1 MAEKT
6 VLEAIKDGL
15 AEELERDDS
24 VVIMGEDVG
33 NMGGAFRATEGFLAR
48 YGERQIIDTPLAETS
63 IVGIAIGMAV
73 NGMRPIAE
81 IQFADFMFPAYDQI
95 VNEAAKF
102 RYRSNGEF
110 SVPMVMRTPY
120 GAGIHG
126 GLYHS
131 QSIEVQLAHIPGLK
145 VVAPSTPYDA
155 KGLLKSSIRDPD
167 PVMFLEHKRTYRLI
181 KGEVPDEDY
190 TLPIGQADIKREGSD
205 ITILTYGLML
215 HFSLEAAE
223 ELAGE
228 GVSVEVIDLRSLL
241 PLDKETILE
250 SVKKTSKAL
259 IVYEDNLT
267 LGYGAELSAILASE
281 AFEYLDGP
289 VMRVASPDI
298 PSMPFHPAME
308 FDALPNPAKIA
319 DALRQLA
326 AY

>member
-6 VLEAIKDGL
+6 VLEAIKEAL

-33 NMGGAFRATEGFLAR
+33 NMGGAFRATEGFLSR
-48 YGERQIIDTPLAETS
+48 FGERQIIDTPLAETA

-73 NGMRPIAE
+73 NGMRPVAE
-81 IQFADFMFPAYDQI
+81 IQFADFMFPAYDQL

-102 RYRSNGEF
+102 RYRSDGAF
-110 SVPMVMRTPY
+110 TVPMVMRTPY

-190 TLPIGQADIKREGSD
+190 TVPLGVADVKREGTD
-205 ITILTYGLML
+205 ISVFAYGLMV
-215 HFSLEAAE
+215 HYSLEAAE
-223 ELAGE
+223 ELAQE
-228 GVSVEVIDLRSLL
+228 GVSVEGRRS
-241 PLDKETILE
+241 E
-250 SVKKTSKAL
+250 
-259 IVYEDNLT
+259 
-267 LGYGAELSAILASE
+267 
-281 AFEYLDGP
+281 
-289 VMRVASPDI
+289 
-298 PSMPFHPAME
+298 
-308 FDALPNPAKIA
+308 DALATGQGCRA
-319 DALRQLA
+319 RLR
-326 AY
+326 

>member
-1 MAEKT
+1 
-6 VLEAIKDGL
+6 
-15 AEELERDDS
+15 
-24 VVIMGEDVG
+24 
-33 NMGGAFRATEGFLAR
+33 
-48 YGERQIIDTPLAETS
+48 
-63 IVGIAIGMAV
+63 
-73 NGMRPIAE
+73 MRPVAE
-81 IQFADFMFPAYDQI
+81 IQFADFMFPAYDQL

-102 RYRSNGEF
+102 RYRSDGAF
-110 SVPMVMRTPY
+110 TVPMVMRTPY

-181 KGEVPDEDY
+181 KGEVPDKDY
-190 TLPIGQADIKREGSD
+190 TVPLGVADVKREGTD
-205 ITILTYGLML
+205 ISVFAYGLMV
-215 HFSLEAAE
+215 HYSLEAAE
-223 ELAGE
+223 ELAKE
-228 GVSVEVIDLRSLL
+228 GVSVEVVDLRTLS
-241 PLDKETILE
+241 PLDKGAVLD

-289 VMRVASPDI
+289 VMRVASPGY
-298 PSMPFHPAME
+298 PN
-308 FDALPNPAKIA
+308 DALPPDHGVRCPAQS
-319 DALRQLA
+319 RQNRSRPQRTRGLLTA
-326 AY
+326 FSCQQKSPAERNSRCP